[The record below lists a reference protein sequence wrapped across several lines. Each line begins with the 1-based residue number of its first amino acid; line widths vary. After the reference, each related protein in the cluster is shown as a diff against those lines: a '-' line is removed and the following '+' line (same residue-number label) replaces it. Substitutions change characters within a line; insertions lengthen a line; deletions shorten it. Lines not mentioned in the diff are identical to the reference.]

1 MGSLVLLDLMGGVAL
16 LLWGLHM
23 VHSGILRAFGPNLRH
38 LLGRALGNRLTAF
51 SAGLGLTALLQSS
64 TATALITSSFTSE
77 GLVSLVPALAIMLGA
92 NVGTTLIVQV
102 LSFNI
107 AAVAPVL
114 FIVGLVAFRS
124 GPRSRIKDVG
134 RVFIGLGLMLLA
146 LHILL
151 NTLAPA
157 ENAPG
162 VRVFMNAITGDPILC
177 ILFAAV
183 ITWLVH
189 SSVASVLLVMSLA
202 YAHFITPPAALA
214 LVLGANLGSAINPLV
229 EGARRDNPASYRL
242 PLGNLINR
250 VAGILLV
257 APFLGPIAE
266 LLQSW
271 QPDLAK
277 ATALFHIAFNV
288 ATAVAFIGLLDGL
301 AAILKKLLPER
312 VREADPSG
320 PRYLDESA
328 LETPSLALADAARE
342 TLHMGDHVE
351 IMLRKVMAAMMTND
365 RALVDQVTQ
374 MDNSVDS
381 LDEAIK
387 LYVTKL
393 TRGSLDEREGQ
404 RAMEIVSFA
413 INLEHIGDIIDKN
426 LSELATKKIKRR
438 FQFSAE
444 GAEELSAFHKR
455 TMDSLRIAFGVFM
468 SGDVNEARKLL
479 AEKSALRNA
488 ELAATE
494 RHLDR
499 LREGRPETIETTSL
513 HLDVLRDLRRIHS
526 HICSVAIPCS
536 MPPAN
541 SPPIAAPR
549 RFWPHCR
556 RRCTAADKSTI
567 QRLRCA
573 AAVLHD
579 QHDVSDVD
587 DRRHRLAE
595 DDHRLTLGDAVDQR
609 HQPASH
615 REEPE
620 RHRHHAL
627 SGALARN
634 PLHQE
639 TGGEQQLRDQPEG
652 QPEIELGD
660 EYVVEIV
667 AKRLAVLN
675 QHQITSVAMGVGFL
689 RRISHHTPARSMIP
703 IHSRSKKP

>member
-23 VHSGILRAFGPNLRH
+23 VHSGILRAFGPDLR
-38 LLGRALGNRLTAF
+38 LLLAKALSNRFTAF
-51 SAGLGLTALLQSS
+51 GAGLGLTALLQSS

-107 AAVAPVL
+107 SAVAPVL

-124 GPRSRIKDVG
+124 GPRSRIKDIG

-162 VRVFMNAITGDPILC
+162 VRVFMNAITGDPVLC
-177 ILFAAV
+177 ILFAAIV
-183 ITWLVH
+183 TWLVH

-202 YAHFITPPAALA
+202 FAHFITPYAALA
-214 LVLGANLGSAINPLV
+214 LVLGANLGSAINPIV

-242 PLGNLINR
+242 PLGNLVNR
-250 VAGILLV
+250 LAGILLV
-257 APFLGPIAE
+257 APFLRPISE
-266 LLQSW
+266 GLLVW

-277 ATALFHIAFNV
+277 ATAAFHIAFNV
-288 ATAVAFIGLLDGL
+288 ATAILFIGALDGL
-301 AAILKKLLPER
+301 ARLLKALLPKRTQET
-312 VREADPSG
+312 DPSR

-351 IMLRKVMAAMMTND
+351 VMLRKVMAAMMTND
-365 RALVDQVTQ
+365 RALVDQVSQ

-387 LYVTKL
+387 PYVTKL

-438 FQFSAE
+438 FQFSPE

-479 AEKSALRNA
+479 VEKAALRNA

-526 HICSVAIPCS
+526 HICSVAYPVLDAAGELAAYRSTEHELAAIP
-536 MPPAN
+536 N
-541 SPPIAAPR
+541 GVAP
-549 RFWPHCR
+549 
-556 RRCTAADKSTI
+556 STP
-567 QRLRCA
+567 R
-573 AAVLHD
+573 
-579 QHDVSDVD
+579 
-587 DRRHRLAE
+587 
-595 DDHRLTLGDAVDQR
+595 
-609 HQPASH
+609 
-615 REEPE
+615 
-620 RHRHHAL
+620 
-627 SGALARN
+627 
-634 PLHQE
+634 
-639 TGGEQQLRDQPEG
+639 
-652 QPEIELGD
+652 
-660 EYVVEIV
+660 
-667 AKRLAVLN
+667 
-675 QHQITSVAMGVGFL
+675 
-689 RRISHHTPARSMIP
+689 
-703 IHSRSKKP
+703 

>member
-23 VHSGILRAFGPNLRH
+23 VHSGILRAFGPNLR
-38 LLGRALGNRLTAF
+38 LLLAKALSNRFTAF
-51 SAGLGLTALLQSS
+51 TAGLGLTALLQSS

-92 NVGTTLIVQV
+92 NVGTTLIVQI

-114 FIVGLVAFRS
+114 FIIGLVAFRS
-124 GPRSRIKDVG
+124 GPRSRVKDIG

-162 VRVFMNAITGDPILC
+162 VRVFMNAITGDPVLC
-177 ILFAAV
+177 ILFAAIV
-183 ITWLVH
+183 TWVVH

-202 YAHFITPPAALA
+202 YAHFITPYAALA
-214 LVLGANLGSAINPLV
+214 LVLGANLGSAINPIV

-242 PLGNLINR
+242 PLGNLLNR
-250 VAGILLV
+250 VVGILLV
-257 APFLGPIAE
+257 APFLQPIAE
-266 LLQSW
+266 FLIAW
-271 QPDLAK
+271 QPDAAK
-277 ATALFHIAFNV
+277 ATALFHIAFNG
-288 ATAVAFIGLLDGL
+288 ATALLFIGLLDGL
-301 AAILKKLLPER
+301 ARLLKRLLPER
-312 VREADPSG
+312 IKEADALG

-365 RALVDQVTQ
+365 RALVDEVSR
-374 MDNSVDS
+374 MDNRVDS

-479 AEKSALRNA
+479 AEKTALRSA
-488 ELAATE
+488 EIAATE

-526 HICSVAIPCS
+526 HICSVAYPVLDAAGELAAYRRTETELPALPTPIPGR
-536 MPPAN
+536 P
-541 SPPIAAPR
+541 
-549 RFWPHCR
+549 
-556 RRCTAADKSTI
+556 
-567 QRLRCA
+567 
-573 AAVLHD
+573 
-579 QHDVSDVD
+579 
-587 DRRHRLAE
+587 
-595 DDHRLTLGDAVDQR
+595 
-609 HQPASH
+609 
-615 REEPE
+615 
-620 RHRHHAL
+620 
-627 SGALARN
+627 
-634 PLHQE
+634 
-639 TGGEQQLRDQPEG
+639 
-652 QPEIELGD
+652 
-660 EYVVEIV
+660 
-667 AKRLAVLN
+667 
-675 QHQITSVAMGVGFL
+675 
-689 RRISHHTPARSMIP
+689 
-703 IHSRSKKP
+703 